1 MPAPAVTPVILI
13 ILDGFGYREAAPDNA
28 ISLAHTPTWDRL
40 LGSCPW
46 GTIDASEHHVGLPR
60 GQFGN
65 SEVGHLNL
73 GAGRIV
79 YQDLTRVDRALET
92 GEFDTNPALVGA
104 VEAAKASGGTLHV
117 LGLLSPGGVHSHE
130 RHIHAMLR
138 LAKSRGLTRVALH
151 AFLDGRDVPPKSAAG
166 SLAAAE
172 AVCAETGARIATV
185 SGRFYAMDRD
195 RRWER
200 IEAAWRAIVEAAS
213 EHRAATAAEA
223 LEAAYARGET
233 DEFVLPTLIGTG
245 ARVEDGDAAV
255 FMNFR
260 ADRAREMTS
269 ALTEADFSG
278 FARSR
283 FPKLSAFACL
293 SFYGEAYAHLP
304 TAFRNEVVQESFGEV
319 VSRSGLKQLRL
330 AETEKYAH
338 VTYFFSGGRE
348 QPFEGEERILVPSP
362 KVATYDL
369 KPEMSAPE
377 VTDRLVE
384 AIASRRFHAIVVNY
398 ANGDMVG
405 HTGVLQAAVRAVETL
420 DACLARVLEAARA
433 AGYEVV
439 ITADHGNCEQMFD
452 AEAGQPH
459 TQHTTDRVPF
469 LYVGRRTQV
478 RVRDGGALRDVA
490 PTLLELMGLEKPA
503 SMTGQSLLVASSAGS
518 IDRLRQPD

>member
-1 MPAPAVTPVILI
+1 MPMTDRTSAPVLLI
-13 ILDGFGYREAAPDNA
+13 ILDGFGHREPAPDNA
-28 ISLAHTPTWDRL
+28 VSLAATPTWDWL
-40 LGSCPW
+40 LATRPW

-92 GEFDTNPALVGA
+92 GEFQTNEALVGVCRA
-104 VEAAKASGGTLHV
+104 VVASGGTLHV

-138 LAKSRGLTRVALH
+138 LAQAQGVRRIVLH
-151 AFLDGRDVPPKSAAG
+151 AFLDGRDVPPRSAAP

-200 IEAAWRAIVEAAS
+200 VETAWRAIVEAQAIHTAPS
-213 EHRAATAAEA
+213 ADAALT
-223 LEAAYARGET
+223 AAYARGEN
-233 DEFVLPTLIGTG
+233 DEFVLPTVIG
-245 ARVEDGDAAV
+245 ASAPVADGDAVV

-260 ADRAREMTS
+260 ADRAREMTT
-269 ALTEADFSG
+269 ALTDPAFDG

-283 FPKLSAFACL
+283 FPRLAAFACL

-304 TAFRNEVVQESFGEV
+304 TAFRNETIVDGFGEIV
-319 VSRSGLKQLRL
+319 ARAGLRQLRL

-348 QPFEGEERILVPSP
+348 HAFEGEERILVPSP

-377 VTDRLVE
+377 VTDRLIE
-384 AIASRRFHAIVVNY
+384 AIESRRFGAIIVNY

-405 HTGVLQAAVRAVETL
+405 HTGVLAAAVKAVETL
-420 DACLARVLEAARA
+420 DACLARVLAAAEAA
-433 AGYEVV
+433 GVEVL

-452 AEAGQPH
+452 PAANQPH

-469 LYVGRRTQV
+469 VYVGRRTEV
-478 RVRDGGALRDVA
+478 AIRAGGALRDVA
-490 PTLLELMGLEKPA
+490 PTLLDLMGLPKPEA
-503 SMTGQSLLVASSAGS
+503 MTGESLLVPA
-518 IDRLRQPD
+518 

>member
-1 MPAPAVTPVILI
+1 VTLPRPVPTLLV
-13 ILDGFGYREAAPDNA
+13 ILDGFGHRDPAPDNA
-28 ISLAHTPTWDRL
+28 ISLANTPTWDHL
-40 LGSCPW
+40 LSSHPW

-92 GEFDTNPALVGA
+92 GEFATNEALVGA
-104 VEAAKASGGTLHV
+104 CRAAVASGGTLHV

-138 LAKSRGLTRVALH
+138 LAKSLGVPRIALH
-151 AFLDGRDVPPKSAAG
+151 AFLDGRDMPPRSALP
-166 SLAAAE
+166 SIEAAE
-172 AVCAETGARIATV
+172 RVCAETGACIASI

-200 IEAAWRAIVEAAS
+200 VAPAYAAIVEGRA
-213 EHRAATAAEA
+213 EHRAQSAAAA
-223 LEAAYARGET
+223 LAAAYARDES
-233 DEFVLPTLIGTG
+233 DEFAQPTVIGAG
-245 ARVEDGDAAV
+245 APVKDGDAVV

-260 ADRAREMTS
+260 ADRARELTS
-269 ALTEADFSG
+269 ALTDPGFSG
-278 FARSR
+278 FERRRPQLA
-283 FPKLSAFACL
+283 AFACL
-293 SFYGEAYAHLP
+293 SFYGDAYAHLP
-304 TAFRNEVVQESFGEV
+304 TAFRNEPVIDGFGEV
-319 VSRSGLKQLRL
+319 LARAGLAQLRL

-348 QPFEGEERILVPSP
+348 QPFAGEERILVPSP

-369 KPEMSAPE
+369 QPEMSAPE

-384 AIASRRFHAIVVNY
+384 AIRSRRFDAIVVNY

-405 HTGVLQAAVRAVETL
+405 HTGVLAAAIKAVETI
-420 DACLARVLEAARA
+420 DACLARVLAAA
-433 AGYEVV
+433 AATGTEVL
-439 ITADHGNCEQMFD
+439 ITADHGNCEQMTD
-452 AEAGQPH
+452 PEAGQPH

-469 LYVGRRTQV
+469 VYVGRRPNV
-478 RVRDGGALRDVA
+478 RVRAGGALRDVA
-490 PTLLELMGLEKPA
+490 PTLLDLMGLTKPTA
-503 SMTGQSLLVASSAGS
+503 MTGETLLVGG
-518 IDRLRQPD
+518 